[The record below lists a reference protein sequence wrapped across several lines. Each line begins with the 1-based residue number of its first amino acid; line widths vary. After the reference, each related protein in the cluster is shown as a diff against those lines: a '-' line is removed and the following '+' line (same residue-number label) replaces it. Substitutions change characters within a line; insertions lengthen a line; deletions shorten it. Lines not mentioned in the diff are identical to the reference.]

1 MRAPA
6 LPFYPINRRRGKA
19 VVGISREEWL
29 GVEPLHETLARNVG
43 VSYQNQRA
51 VNERTSRN
59 GGIIR
64 TVPNGGAEFFF
75 RREATAAAA
84 AATAFDSAK
93 TAATS
98 AEFLAESSIL
108 PSWPTAK
115 QSRISRLQ
123 PLSLFSVLFYV
134 TMLPIYCA
142 IGLEISPFPR
152 SNARELHR
160 YLDLGIL
167 DIDNIRN
174 LRIYFH
180 DAIKLKFHL
189 HFRERKRAII
199 G

>member
-1 MRAPA
+1 M
-6 LPFYPINRRRGKA
+6 
-19 VVGISREEWL
+19 
-29 GVEPLHETLARNVG
+29 HETLARNVG

-108 PSWPTAK
+108 PWPTAK

-134 TMLPIYCA
+134 TMLSIYCA

-152 SNARELHR
+152 SNTRELHQ
-160 YLDLGIL
+160 YLDNLDLGSL

-174 LRIYFH
+174 LRIFS
-180 DAIKLKFHL
+180 
-189 HFRERKRAII
+189 R
-199 G
+199 

>member
-1 MRAPA
+1 MRAP
-6 LPFYPINRRRGKA
+6 PFLSHKSKERKSRCWNIERRMARCWT
-19 VVGISREEWL
+19 VN
-29 GVEPLHETLARNVG
+29 ETLARNVG

-134 TMLPIYCA
+134 TMLSIYCA

-160 YLDLGIL
+160 YLDNLDLGIL

-174 LRIYFH
+174 LRIFS
-180 DAIKLKFHL
+180 
-189 HFRERKRAII
+189 R
-199 G
+199 